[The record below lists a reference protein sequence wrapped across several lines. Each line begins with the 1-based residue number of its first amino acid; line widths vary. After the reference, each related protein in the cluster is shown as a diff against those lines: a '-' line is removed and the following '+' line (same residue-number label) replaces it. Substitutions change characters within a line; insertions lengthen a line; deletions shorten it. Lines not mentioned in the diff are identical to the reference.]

1 MLRTIGA
8 AGAAGR
14 HTPEIMHTLGSRA
27 DLSSLARVN
36 ELARAHAT
44 RILVADDHEVVR
56 CGLRTILE
64 ARPGWTVV
72 AEASDHKA
80 AIAQAIETRPD
91 VAIVDATLPVIGGI
105 EVTRQIRARCPK
117 TEVLALAVRDSDGL
131 GPEFMHAGAHGYLL
145 KSDPQKNVIAAVEAL
160 ADRKAFFTGS
170 FSKTLLDTFLSGNQ
184 RGSEPLLSPRERLV
198 VQLIAEGHSNREMSA
213 ILCLSVKTVETHR
226 AAAMRKLEVTSTAA
240 LVRYAVRSGLVEA

>member
-8 AGAAGR
+8 AATAGR
-14 HTPEIMHTLGSRA
+14 PTPEIMHTLGSRA
-27 DLSSLARVN
+27 DLSSLARIN
-36 ELARAHAT
+36 GIAHTT

-64 ARPGWTVV
+64 TRPGWTVV
-72 AEASDHKA
+72 AEASDHKS

-145 KSDPQKNVIAAVEAL
+145 KSDPQKNVVAAVEAL
-160 ADRKAFFTGS
+160 AERKAFFTGS
-170 FSKTLLDTFLSGNQ
+170 VSKTLLDTFLSGNQ

-198 VQLIAEGHSNREMSA
+198 VQLIAEGHSNKEMSA
-213 ILCLSVKTVETHR
+213 ILCLSVKTIESHR
-226 AAAMRKLEVTSTAA
+226 AAAMRKLEVTSTAG